1 MRIINFAHPLTEEN
15 LREIEAL
22 TGCAVSEVVEVASQV
37 DLQSPLEPQISP
49 WLDGLGLSPKEWQTE
64 PLLFNLPSLSCSAA
78 VVLAMVHG
86 RTGHFPPVLR
96 LAPETGN
103 VVTRFKVVEILNLQA
118 IRERARGK
126 RWND

>member
-1 MRIINFAHPLTEEN
+1 MKIINFAHPLTEEN

-22 TGCAVSEVVEVASQV
+22 AGRAVSEVIEVPSQV
-37 DLQSPLEPQISP
+37 DLESPLEPQIASR
-49 WLDGLGLSPKEWQTE
+49 LDGLDFSTREWQNG
-64 PLLFNLPSLSCSAA
+64 PLLLNLPSLSCSAA
-78 VVLAMVHG
+78 VVLALVHG

-118 IRERARGK
+118 VRERARGK
-126 RWND
+126 R